1 MVHVTPP
8 ACHQHMKWSSS
19 ILHSVS
25 KHESDSELALG
36 TRTQAWTRR
45 SMPAKGPGG
54 GGQMKTGEA
63 DAEVVCR
70 DSGMFSK
77 WGDPVTRKEAISS
90 PPATADI
97 TGLGFFRGSSAPTP
111 A

>member
-1 MVHVTPP
+1 
-8 ACHQHMKWSSS
+8 
-19 ILHSVS
+19 
-25 KHESDSELALG
+25 
-36 TRTQAWTRR
+36 
-45 SMPAKGPGG
+45 
-54 GGQMKTGEA
+54 MKTGEA